1 MSSVASPFG
10 LRPAQ
15 PLSGAIRPREG
26 TIESGQAGNIF
37 QYNPVGINATGF
49 LVNVT
54 PTVLATTGAIVGV
67 FLGVEFTGTDG
78 RRRVLNN
85 WPDGQVGA
93 DIVAYYTIDESIVYE
108 AQSSAPITQALIG
121 DLFNPSGATSGNAIT
136 GLSNLSVAAAAN
148 GSLRCI
154 GVNPGPDNIV
164 GDAFTVG
171 QFLINKHQVAPI
183 QAAIA

>member
-1 MSSVASPFG
+1 MTAVASPFG

-15 PLSGAIRPREG
+15 PLSGTIRQREG
-26 TIESGQAGNIF
+26 TIESGQAGAIF
-37 QYNPVGINATGF
+37 QYTPVGINATGF
-49 LVNVT
+49 LVAVT
-54 PTVLATTGAIVGV
+54 PTTVATTGGIVGV

-85 WPDGQVGA
+85 WPDGQVGT
-93 DIVAYYTIDESIVYE
+93 DIVAYFTADDDIVYE

-121 DLFNPSGATSGNAIT
+121 DLFNPSAATGGNAVT

-154 GVNPGPDNIV
+154 GVNPGPDNVV

-171 QFLINKHQVAPI
+171 QFVINKYQIAPL
-183 QAAIA
+183 QAALA